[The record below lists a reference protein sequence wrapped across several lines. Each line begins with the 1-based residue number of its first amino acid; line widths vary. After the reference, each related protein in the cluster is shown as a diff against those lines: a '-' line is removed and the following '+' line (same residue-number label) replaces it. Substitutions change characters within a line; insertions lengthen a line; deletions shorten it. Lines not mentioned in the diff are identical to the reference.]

1 MSNEQWSNVC
11 ERVEAC
17 ALTGAAAFAAGI
29 PGAEILVNGPI
40 WCYFYGLRYLEY
52 SEYDVG
58 LRLHGSQPDNNAI
71 VYGTEECL
79 TKALERLLSYGS
91 NPEYLFIENS
101 CSISLIGDDTAGI
114 AKKLDLPCPVGTMD
128 CGGLV
133 GGFAEGYSKACL
145 KIIKQF
151 VKPVAQVAP
160 GRINLLGLSDF
171 TYNGRADREELCR
184 ILTKAGY
191 TINAV
196 PGGGSRIAELQGICN
211 ARLNVVCN
219 EELGL
224 KTAQYLQDKYKQPYI
239 VLGMPYGLQGTK
251 KWLEQLQAVLPC
263 EQLEAVLT
271 EIAATEARLTAWS
284 NELRSVW
291 GSLWFDNVV
300 LSASST
306 TALCLAQ
313 ALRSEWLDT
322 SWMTVICQ
330 NKIENKYCTLADEVY
345 YSGSDGPGINRV
357 LDQVNDVLVLGSNYE
372 TTLLDNRGDC
382 SYVSCNISLPVC
394 DEALMIAYP
403 FAGIRG
409 SAHLLQRIWNA
420 YISTKKKNG

>member
-1 MSNEQWSNVC
+1 MSNDQWSNVC

-17 ALTGAAAFAAGI
+17 ALTGAAAFIAGI

-79 TKALERLLSYGS
+79 TTALTRLLSYGS

-114 AKKLDLPCPVGTMD
+114 AKKLKLPCPVGTMD

-133 GGFAEGYSKACL
+133 GGFADGYSKACL
-145 KIIKQF
+145 KVIKQLAQ
-151 VKPVAQVAP
+151 PVEQVAP
-160 GRINLLGLSDF
+160 GRVNLLGLSNF
-171 TYNGRADREELCR
+171 SYNGRADRREICR

-196 PGGGSRIAELQGICN
+196 PGSGSGISAIREITN
-211 ARLNVVCN
+211 ASLNIVCN

-224 KTAQYLQDKYKQPYI
+224 QTARYLQDKYGMPYL
-239 VLGMPYGLQGTK
+239 VLGTPYGLQGTRQ
-251 KWLEQLQAVLPC
+251 WLERLQQVCPC
-263 EQLEAVLT
+263 EQLEKVLQ
-271 EIAATEARLTAWS
+271 EIEMTEARLTAWS

-300 LSASST
+300 VSATST
-306 TALCLAQ
+306 TALGIAQ

-322 SWMTVICQ
+322 SNLTVICQ
-330 NKIENKYCTLADEVY
+330 NKVENKYCTLADAVL
-345 YSGSDGPGINRV
+345 YSGKDGLAIGK
-357 LDQVNDVLVLGSNYE
+357 LFDQVDQLLLLGSNYE
-372 TTLLDNRGDC
+372 STLLDNRGDC

-394 DEALMIAYP
+394 DEALLIEYP

-420 YISTKKKNG
+420 YISTKRKNG